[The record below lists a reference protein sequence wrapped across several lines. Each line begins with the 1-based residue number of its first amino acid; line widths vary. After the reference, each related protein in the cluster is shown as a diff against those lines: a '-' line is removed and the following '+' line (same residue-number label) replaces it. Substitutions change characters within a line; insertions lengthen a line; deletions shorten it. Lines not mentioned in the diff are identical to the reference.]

1 MSEADPS
8 ARSWLRAIGIGLAV
22 SVLTALVMVTLLK
35 TGISPLPKPLGLAF
49 AETMLSRELPMP
61 VGLLFHTVYVT
72 FWSIVF
78 VRFFPH
84 RNIKFALILAGI
96 LWLGVL
102 LVFFPIVGWGIAGM
116 NVSPK
121 LIPASFMPHLLFG
134 LLVWALDKYARRN
147 QDTVE

>member
-1 MSEADPS
+1 MSEVDPS
-8 ARSWLRAIGIGLAV
+8 VRSWLRAIGIGLAV

-61 VGLLFHTVYVT
+61 VGLLFHTAYVT
-72 FWSIVF
+72 FWSVVF
-78 VRFFPH
+78 VRYLPH
-84 RNIKFALILAGI
+84 RNIKSALILAGM

-116 NVSPK
+116 DVSPK
-121 LIPASFMPHLLFG
+121 LIPASLMPHLLFA
-134 LLVWALDKYARRN
+134 LLLWALDKYARRN
-147 QDTVE
+147 QDTGE